1 MSNIRSGQHDTRPGI
16 FLSRV
21 FRLGFILFLL
31 SGLAVFPQEARALQ
45 VHDSPEGLYV
55 HQMAHLFFAAALVFL
70 LVLIHYRPIGKG
82 KAWGYFKLSL
92 FFFLLWNIDTF
103 GVHWLTLRLPEGA
116 IINGGS
122 LMEHQLAGPLTLER
136 LAYYFGRLDHL
147 FCVPG
152 MWFLVLSL
160 RQFSVQS
167 EKQEDSGENG
177 S

>member
-1 MSNIRSGQHDTRPGI
+1 MT
-16 FLSRV
+16 
-21 FRLGFILFLL
+21 
-31 SGLAVFPQEARALQ
+31 VFPQDARAVQ
-45 VHDSPEGLYV
+45 VHGSPEGLYV

-70 LVLIHYRPIGKG
+70 LLLIHYRPIGKG

-116 IINGGS
+116 IISRGS

-160 RQFSVQS
+160 RHFSVQS
-167 EKQEDSGENG
+167 EKQENSAENA